1 MNICSKSSIVFLVQ
15 VDHLSGECVGQSIES
30 LYQAGAANVQVMS
43 TITKKNRPAYLYLID
58 CRLENEEKIE
68 TTIINELGTGGW
80 HRIDTVHRY
89 LKNKILKRKIS
100 VTNDTQDF
108 DFILEGKEIETG
120 KVRPE
125 YDNVVKL
132 KNVISEKLHQSIG
145 FSELYNHVV
154 SVLLDEQKMKIV
166 IE

>member
-1 MNICSKSSIVFLVQ
+1 MNICSKSSIVFMVQ

-80 HRIDTVHRY
+80 HRIDTIHRY
-89 LKNKILKRKIS
+89 LKNQILKRKIS
-100 VTNDTQDF
+100 VCTEDQDF
-108 DFILEGKEIETG
+108 EFMLEGKEIETG

-132 KNVISEKLHQSIG
+132 KSVISEKFGQSVG
-145 FSELYNHVV
+145 FNELYNQVV
-154 SVLLDEQKMKIV
+154 SVFLDTQKMKIV
-166 IE
+166 IK